1 MSNNQIPG
9 VPEGWELIHA
19 NRAVMPGEYFIDRAG
34 NVIHWG
40 AEEESAAVY
49 PIIRK
54 IEKPATYRPFKD
66 AGEYMPYWGKPVRLK
81 GDAGFDSVTSTSGH
95 AVYVN
100 SGPARA
106 QYTMTEAFEE
116 LTFADGTPFGVK
128 IDE

>member
-1 MSNNQIPG
+1 MSNDKIPG
-9 VPEGWELIHA
+9 VPEGWELVRIGK
-19 NRAVMPGEYFIDRAG
+19 PEIGEWFIDGLSEPYQAIDDGHFRGCA
-34 NVIHWG
+34 
-40 AEEESAAVY
+40 
-49 PIIRK
+49 IIRK
-54 IEKPATYRPFKD
+54 IEKPAKYRPFKD

-116 LTFADGTPFGVK
+116 LTFADGTPFGVR

>member
-1 MSNNQIPG
+1 MNSNKIPG
-9 VPEGWELIHA
+9 VPEGWE
-19 NRAVMPGEYFIDRAG
+19 AVSFDYVSDGE
-34 NVIHWG
+34 HWLDKDG
-40 AEEESAAVY
+40 DPIQHTSSVRTQCKRL
-49 PIIRK
+49 IIRK
-54 IEKPATYRPFKD
+54 IVKPAKYRPFKD

-116 LTFADGTPFGVK
+116 LTFADGTPFGVR